1 MSYIHRNTIISNWQN
16 QTIYTSAQILYPL
29 KSILRRVLA
38 ALPLLLLTALLRLLL
53 LASLIG
59 LPLHLCLL
67 LLFGLRLS
75 LLLALSLLQLRLFLF
90 LGFAPE
96 AAQKFALLF
105 GLFLGVSSCIGH
117 NLLSLSASVSSF
129 FFLGSGSRPVSLS
142 T

>member
-1 MSYIHRNTIISNWQN
+1 MRYNLIIWRN

-38 ALPLLLLTALLRLLL
+38 ALPLLLLPALLATLLFL
-53 LASLIG
+53 HPFLFTLG
-59 LPLHLCLL
+59 LRFHFCFL
-67 LLFGLRLS
+67 LLFGLRLR
-75 LLLALSLLQLRLFLF
+75 LLLALSPLQLTLPFL
-90 LGFAPE
+90 LGLAPE
-96 AAQKFALLF
+96 VAQKLSLLF
-105 GLFLGVSSCIGH
+105 CLFFGVSPCIGH